1 MAWRM
6 PKLIFSSLLAF
17 AMLHAPASVTGA
29 TGGASFAEMLPARTL
44 HCTLARALN
53 LDPSRAQ
60 SRDEIQYEGSFPFSL
75 HLPSIP
81 KRQTPP
87 PDPTSAPEPVDPA
100 TAIINDPAGLAKDG
114 KRAFDR
120 VIDLWPVR
128 VEMAR
133 SISPALSRIIII
145 SDIDTSAGSA
155 NLFMAP
161 AADAASMDMNKVY
174 LGSCRIVGG

>member
-1 MAWRM
+1 MRR
-6 PKLIFSSLLAF
+6 LLLSLPLALF
-17 AMLHAPASVTGA
+17 ALQTPTSANVA
-29 TGGASFAEMLPARTL
+29 TGVASFAEMLPARTL
-44 HCTLARALN
+44 NCTLARALN

-60 SRDEIQYEGSFPFSL
+60 TRDEIQYEGSYPFSL

-87 PDPTSAPEPVDPA
+87 PDPTAAPEPVDPA
-100 TAIINDPAGLAKDG
+100 TAITSDPAGLANDG

-120 VIDLWPVR
+120 VIDLWPMR

-133 SISPALSRIIII
+133 TIGPQLSRLIII
-145 SDIDTSAGSA
+145 SDINTTNGSA

-161 AADAASMDMNKVY
+161 AADAASMDMDKVY
-174 LGSCRIVGG
+174 LGSCRIAS

>member
-1 MAWRM
+1 MRTL
-6 PKLIFSSLLAF
+6 LISLPLALF
-17 AMLHAPASVTGA
+17 ALQTPASANVATGA
-29 TGGASFAEMLPARTL
+29 ASFAEMLPARTL
-44 HCTLARALN
+44 NCTLARALN

-60 SRDEIQYEGSFPFSL
+60 TRDEIQYEGSYPFSL

-87 PDPTSAPEPVDPA
+87 PDPTAEPEPVDPA
-100 TAIINDPAGLAKDG
+100 TAITNDPAGLANDG

-120 VIDLWPVR
+120 VIDLWPNR

-133 SISPALSRIIII
+133 AIGPALSRLIII
-145 SDIDTSAGSA
+145 SDIDTAKGSA

-161 AADAASMDMNKVY
+161 AADAASMDMSKVY
-174 LGSCRIVGG
+174 IGSCRIAS

>member
-1 MAWRM
+1 MRIL
-6 PKLIFSSLLAF
+6 LISLPLALG
-17 AMLHAPASVTGA
+17 ALHAPTSANAATGA
-29 TGGASFAEMLPARTL
+29 SSFAEMLPARTL

-60 SRDEIQYEGSFPFSL
+60 SRDEIQYEGSYPFSL

-87 PDPTSAPEPVDPA
+87 PDPTAAPEPVHPA
-100 TAIINDPAGLAKDG
+100 TAITSDPAGLANDG
-114 KRAFDR
+114 KQAFDR
-120 VIDLWPVR
+120 VIDLWPIR

-133 SISPALSRIIII
+133 AIGPELSRLIII
-145 SDIDTSAGSA
+145 SDIDTTNGSA

-174 LGSCRIVGG
+174 LGSCRVAF

>member
-1 MAWRM
+1 MRI
-6 PKLIFSSLLAF
+6 LLLSLPF
-17 AMLHAPASVTGA
+17 ALVALQTPASAGVS
-29 TGGASFAEMLPARTL
+29 SFAEMLPARTL

-60 SRDEIQYEGSFPFSL
+60 TRDEIKYEGSYPFSL

-87 PDPTSAPEPVDPA
+87 PDPTAEPEPVDPA
-100 TAIINDPAGLAKDG
+100 TAITNDPAGLANDG

-120 VIDLWPVR
+120 VIDLWPNR

-133 SISPALSRIIII
+133 TIAPQLSRLIII
-145 SDIDTSAGSA
+145 SDIDTSKGSA

-174 LGSCRIVGG
+174 LGSCRVSI